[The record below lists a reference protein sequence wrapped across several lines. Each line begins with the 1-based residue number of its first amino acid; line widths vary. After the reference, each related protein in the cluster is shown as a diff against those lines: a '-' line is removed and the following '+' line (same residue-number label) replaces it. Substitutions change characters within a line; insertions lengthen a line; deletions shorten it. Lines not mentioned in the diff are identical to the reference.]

1 MTDKEKLYE
10 TLGELIY
17 VVAMA
22 DGEIQPE
29 EMDEINMILST
40 HNWGSEIRWSFNYE
54 ARKEHNIDEIYNK
67 VISYCHGYGPSPIY
81 NEFIKVITEV
91 AAASDGIDENESKI
105 ISSFTKDLSAR
116 FINDIEKL
124 DIKH

>member
-17 VVAMA
+17 VIAMA

-29 EMDEINMILST
+29 ERDEINMILST
-40 HNWGSEIRWSFNYE
+40 HNWGSDIRWSFNYE
-54 ARKEHNIDEIYNK
+54 AKKEQEIDEIYNK
-67 VISYCHGYGPSPIY
+67 VINYCHSYGPSPIY

-91 AAASDGIDENESKI
+91 AAASDGIDANESKI
-105 ISSFTKDLSAR
+105 IDSFSKDLKER

-124 DIKH
+124 NIKH